1 MNLKSIFSLKT
12 NKSPGYGKLG
22 SNFIKSCFN
31 ELNNHL
37 NYLFEKFIEKEIF
50 SKALKI
56 TRVKLLFKGGDPSYI
71 GNYRPISFRP
81 VFSKFQSISC
91 ITAFAD
97 I

>member
-22 SNFIKSCFN
+22 SNFIKNCFN

-71 GNYRPISFRP
+71 SNYRPISFGP
-81 VFSKFQSISC
+81 VFLNFG
-91 ITAFAD
+91 AYHV
-97 I
+97 